1 MLKTAGLSLP
11 EKVHIHGFLTVGG
24 EKMSKSKGTFIR
36 ASTYLEHL
44 DPAYLRYYYAS
55 KLSSAVD
62 DIDLNFEDFIGKV
75 NSDLVG
81 KVVNIASRTARFVEK
96 TGLAD
101 ELESGELFDQAAR
114 GGDEI
119 ADAYETCDYSRAMR
133 LIMAAADRANA
144 YMESPAPGNW
154 PRKTIRKRNAAC
166 KSPAPPA

>member
-1 MLKTAGLSLP
+1 MLKTGGLSLP

-24 EKMSKSKGTFIR
+24 EKMSKRRGTFIR

-44 DPAYLRYYYAS
+44 DPSYLRYYYAS

-62 DIDLNFEDFIGKV
+62 DIDLNFDDFMGKV

-101 ELESGELFDQAAR
+101 QLESR
-114 GGDEI
+114 
-119 ADAYETCDYSRAMR
+119 RVV
-133 LIMAAADRANA
+133 
-144 YMESPAPGNW
+144 
-154 PRKTIRKRNAAC
+154 
-166 KSPAPPA
+166 